1 MPSESILFDKR
12 DGIARLRF
20 NRPEAKNALTLAMC
34 DRLVEVADELR
45 ADRRVRAL
53 LIEAAGPDF
62 CTGADMGDLAT
73 MTGGTPADR
82 AGLVRQSALTYSEG
96 IFLSLATLDIP
107 IVAAVRGYAVGAGF
121 QFALMADLVVASEN
135 ARFFAPMVNL
145 AHSPDHGES
154 CLLPRKVGEA
164 RAAQILLLGER
175 LAAAEA
181 EKWGIVNWVV
191 PDGELEVKADEI
203 ATRLASLAPLAVRN
217 TKALL
222 RKSRSNDIASQFEA
236 ERDCV
241 AECAASADFV
251 EAIMAFTERR
261 KPVFGG

>member
-1 MPSESILFDKR
+1 MTNGTIDYEKR

-20 NRPEAKNALTLAMC
+20 NRPETKNALTLDMC
-34 DRLVEVADELR
+34 KRLLEVVADLR
-45 ADRRVRAL
+45 DDRQARVL
-53 LIEAAGPDF
+53 LIEAAGADF

-82 AGLVRQSALTYSEG
+82 AGLVRQSALEYSQG

-107 IVAAVRGYAVGAGF
+107 IVAAVRGYAVGAGL
-121 QFALMADLVVASEN
+121 QFALTADLVVASET
-135 ARFFAPMVNL
+135 ARFLAPMVNL
-145 AHSPDHGES
+145 AHSTDHGES
-154 CLLPRKVGEA
+154 YLLPRKVGEA

-175 LAAAEA
+175 FGAAEA

-191 PDGELEVKADEI
+191 PDDELEDKAVAV

-241 AECAASADFV
+241 ADCAATADFV
-251 EAIMAFTERR
+251 EAIMAFSERR